1 MSFLDRLAHGWNAF
15 KNKDPSE
22 YPGFNYYDGGTISYA
37 RPDRTIMTRG
47 NEKSIVT
54 ALYNRIAVDVAAMNV
69 KHIKLDDNERYIE
82 DCDSSLNYCL
92 TVEANK
98 DQTAR
103 AFIQDAVL
111 SLFDEGCIALVPIDT
126 NKDPRL
132 SMSFEIESLRV
143 GRIVEWKPDM
153 VKIRAYNDLTGN
165 HEERYFLKRSVAI
178 IENPFYV
185 VMNEQNSVAK
195 RLVSKLNLLDVIDN
209 KTGSD
214 KLNMI
219 LQMPFVIKTPARKQ
233 QAERRI
239 KEIETQMTTSS
250 LGIAYTDGTEKI
262 IQLNRS
268 LENNIMT
275 QVEYYTNLLFSQ
287 LGIDMSILN
296 GTADEQTLLNYQNN
310 VLEPVIAAICTEMHR
325 KFLTKTARTQKQAIK
340 FFFDPFKII
349 PTSQI
354 SEIAD
359 KFTRNEIMTSNE
371 IRQLIGL
378 KPSSDPNADQLRNKN
393 LNQSAGAMAEEQT
406 GDMSIGD
413 PNAAPAMGGMIT
425 DPDQLI
431 AQYEAKMK
439 ELDDNEAKLTEMEN
453 MLKK

>member
-22 YPGFNYYDGGTISYA
+22 YAGFNYYDGGTISYA
-37 RPDRTIMTRG
+37 RPDRTLMTRG

-54 ALYNRIAVDVAAMNV
+54 ALYNRIAMDIAAMDI
-69 KHIKLDDNERYIE
+69 KHIKLDDNGRYIE

-111 SLFDEGCIALVPIDT
+111 SLFDEGCIALFPNDT
-126 NKDPRL
+126 NLDPRL
-132 SMSFEIESLRV
+132 SESFDIKTIRV

-153 VKIRAYNDLTGN
+153 VKIRGYNDRTGN

-185 VMNEQNSVAK
+185 VMNEQNSVVQ
-195 RLVSKLNLLDVIDN
+195 RLIRKLNLLDIIDEH
-209 KTGSD
+209 TGSD

-219 LQMPFVIKTPARKQ
+219 IQLPYVIKTPARKQ
-233 QAERRI
+233 QAEQRV
-239 KEIETQMTTSS
+239 KDIEMQLSTNK

-268 LENNIMT
+268 LENNLMQQI
-275 QVEYYTNLLFSQ
+275 EYLTNMAYAQ
-287 LGIDMSILN
+287 LGIDVSILN
-296 GTADEQTLLNYQNN
+296 GTASDQTLLNYQNN

-325 KFLTKTARTQKQAIK
+325 KFLTKTARTQRQAIK

-413 PNAAPAMGGMIT
+413 PNAAPAMGGMVT
-425 DPDQLI
+425 DPEQLI